1 MWGVYDYHRGGVC
14 GRVYVYQG
22 GVYVYQGPIDIE
34 QGLGEGLSIPLLM
47 KSLLA
52 SILRDEGNFGEAEG
66 LELDGLK
73 KKMAAY
79 GEENAGTIS
88 SLSNLGITYKEQDRW
103 KESED
108 VLFRTKDMYTRVVGN
123 RHPDTLVSA
132 RNLASVYKYQ
142 GRWKDAEILLTETL
156 ET

>member
-1 MWGVYDYHRGGVC
+1 MRGAKSVYR
-14 GRVYVYQG
+14 REI
-22 GVYVYQGPIDIE
+22 IDIE

-52 SILRDEGNFGEAEG
+52 SILRDEGNFGEAEE

-73 KKMAAY
+73 KNMAAY

-108 VLFRTKDMYTRVVGN
+108 VLFRTKNMYTRVVGN
-123 RHPDTLVSA
+123 SHPDTLVSV
-132 RNLASVYKYQ
+132 RNLASVYKY
-142 GRWKDAEILLTETL
+142 
-156 ET
+156 